1 MTVASDRATIAK
13 VFIGLTI
20 SSQEKVNPFQG
31 KMAEIV
37 FCAGR
42 GQTITMM

>member
-1 MTVASDRATIAK
+1 MAVASDRATIAK

-20 SSQEKVNPFQG
+20 SSQEKINPFQG
-31 KMAEIV
+31 KMAQAL

-42 GQTITMM
+42 GQLITMM